1 MATYIVRRI
10 LLMIPTLLGAVT
22 LIFLLMRLLPGDVAL
37 YILGSGESSEV
48 NKQALEQIR
57 QDLGLD
63 QPLIVQY
70 GRWLWGAVRL
80 DFGNSYW
87 TRQPVTEELKRR
99 YPITANLAVM
109 SLLLGTLIAIPV
121 GVLSA
126 VRQDTLADY
135 AARVFVIAGL
145 SLPNF
150 WLAILVILGL
160 VHYFQ
165 WLPPLNY
172 APFWV
177 DPWLN
182 FKQLVFPALVTGY
195 RLSAIGARM
204 TRSSILEVLRD
215 DYVRTARAKGL
226 RELRNRAQARAQK
239 RPAAGD
245 HDYRPRITHPVWRAR
260 GDRDGVHH
268 PGHRQVS
275 GGCHHP
281 PGLSLHSSR
290 GLYVFRLCGDGEF
303 AGGYRL
309 WVLRSTYPVRMKR
322 AREA

>member
-10 LLMIPTLLGAVT
+10 LLMIPTLLGAMT
-22 LIFLLMRLLPGDVAL
+22 LIFVLMRLLPGDVAL

-48 NKQALEQIR
+48 NKQALQQIR
-57 QDLGLD
+57 EDLGLD

-70 GRWLWGAVRL
+70 GQWLWGVVRL

-87 TRQPVTEELKRR
+87 TRQPVIEELKRR

-135 AARVFVIAGL
+135 AARIFVISGL

-150 WLAILVILGL
+150 WLAILIILGL
-160 VHYFQ
+160 VHYFR
-165 WLPPLNY
+165 WLPPLDY

-177 DPWLN
+177 DPWQNL
-182 FKQLVFPALVTGY
+182 KQLAFPALATGY

-226 RELRNRAQARAQK
+226 QEYVIVLKHALRNALLPVVTIIGLELLTLFGGLVVIETVFTIPGIGRFLVDAITHRDYPSVQALVFVISLFVVTVNLLVDIIY
-239 RPAAGD
+239 GFLD
-245 HDYRPRITHPVWRAR
+245 PRIRY
-260 GDRDGVHH
+260 G
-268 PGHRQVS
+268 
-275 GGCHHP
+275 
-281 PGLSLHSSR
+281 
-290 GLYVFRLCGDGEF
+290 
-303 AGGYRL
+303 
-309 WVLRSTYPVRMKR
+309 
-322 AREA
+322 

>member
-37 YILGSGESSEV
+37 YILGSGESSDI

-70 GRWLWGAVRL
+70 GRWLWGAVQL

-150 WLAILVILGL
+150 WLAILIILGL
-160 VHYFQ
+160 VYYFQ

-182 FKQLVFPALVTGY
+182 VKQLLFPALVTGY

-226 RELRNRAQARAQK
+226 REFVVVLKHALRNALLPVITIIGLELLTLFGGLVVIETVFTIPGIGRYLVDAITHRDYPSVQALVFMFSVLVVTVNLLVDIVY
-239 RPAAGD
+239 GFLD
-245 HDYRPRITHPVWRAR
+245 PRIRY
-260 GDRDGVHH
+260 G
-268 PGHRQVS
+268 
-275 GGCHHP
+275 
-281 PGLSLHSSR
+281 
-290 GLYVFRLCGDGEF
+290 
-303 AGGYRL
+303 
-309 WVLRSTYPVRMKR
+309 
-322 AREA
+322 

>member
-48 NKQALEQIR
+48 NQQALQQIR
-57 QDLGLD
+57 EDLGLD

-70 GRWLWGAVRL
+70 GQWLWGAVRL

-87 TRQPVTEELKRR
+87 TRQPVIEELKRR

-109 SLLLGTLIAIPV
+109 SLLVGTLIAIPI

-135 AARVFVIAGL
+135 VARIFVISGL

-150 WLAILVILGL
+150 WLAILIILAL
-160 VHYFQ
+160 VHYFK
-165 WLPPLNY
+165 WLPPLDY
-172 APFWV
+172 APFWT
-177 DPWLN
+177 DPWQNL
-182 FKQLVFPALVTGY
+182 KQLAFPALATGY

-226 RELRNRAQARAQK
+226 REYVIVLKHALRNALLPVITIIGLELLTLFGELVVIETVFTIPGIGRYLVDAITHRDYPSVQALVFMFALLVVTVNLLVDIVY
-239 RPAAGD
+239 GFLD
-245 HDYRPRITHPVWRAR
+245 PRIRY
-260 GDRDGVHH
+260 G
-268 PGHRQVS
+268 
-275 GGCHHP
+275 
-281 PGLSLHSSR
+281 
-290 GLYVFRLCGDGEF
+290 
-303 AGGYRL
+303 
-309 WVLRSTYPVRMKR
+309 
-322 AREA
+322 

>member
-1 MATYIVRRI
+1 MSTYIVRRI
-10 LLMIPTLLGAVT
+10 LLMIPTVLGAVT

-48 NKQALEQIR
+48 NQQALQQIR

-70 GRWLWGAVRL
+70 GTWLWGAVRFDL
-80 DFGNSYW
+80 GKSYW
-87 TRQPVTEELKRR
+87 TGQPIIEELQRR
-99 YPITANLAVM
+99 YPLTASLAVV
-109 SLLLGTLIAIPV
+109 SVLLGTLIAIPI

-126 VRQDTLADY
+126 IRQDTLVDY
-135 AARVFVIAGL
+135 AARIFVIAGL
-145 SLPNF
+145 SIPNF

-172 APFWV
+172 APFWA

-182 FKQLVFPALVTGY
+182 FKQLVFPALITGY

-215 DYVRTARAKGL
+215 DFVRTARAKGL
-226 RELRNRAQARAQK
+226 RERVVVLKHALRNALLPVITIVGVELLVLFGGLVVIETVFTIPGIGRYLVDAITHRDYPSIQALVFVSSVFVVLVNLLVDIAY
-239 RPAAGD
+239 AFLD
-245 HDYRPRITHPVWRAR
+245 PRIRYA
-260 GDRDGVHH
+260 
-268 PGHRQVS
+268 
-275 GGCHHP
+275 
-281 PGLSLHSSR
+281 
-290 GLYVFRLCGDGEF
+290 
-303 AGGYRL
+303 
-309 WVLRSTYPVRMKR
+309 
-322 AREA
+322 

>member
-70 GRWLWGAVRL
+70 GRWLWGAVQL

-87 TRQPVTEELKRR
+87 TRQPVIEELKRR

-150 WLAILVILGL
+150 WLAILIILGL
-160 VHYFQ
+160 VYYFQ

-182 FKQLVFPALVTGY
+182 LKQLAFPALVTGY

-204 TRSSILEVLRD
+204 TRSSVLEVLRD

-226 RELRNRAQARAQK
+226 RELS
-239 RPAAGD
+239 
-245 HDYRPRITHPVWRAR
+245 W
-260 GDRDGVHH
+260 
-268 PGHRQVS
+268 
-275 GGCHHP
+275 C
-281 PGLSLHSSR
+281 SST
-290 GLYVFRLCGDGEF
+290 
-303 AGGYRL
+303 
-309 WVLRSTYPVRMKR
+309 RSETPCCR
-322 AREA
+322 

>member
-1 MATYIVRRI
+1 MTTYIVRRI

-37 YILGSGESSEV
+37 YILGSGESSDI
-48 NKQALEQIR
+48 NKQALQQIR

-87 TRQPVTEELKRR
+87 TRQPVIEELKRR

-121 GVLSA
+121 GVISA

-135 AARVFVIAGL
+135 AARVFVISGL

-150 WLAILVILGL
+150 FLAILIILGL
-160 VHYFQ
+160 VHYFN

-172 APFWV
+172 EPFWV

-182 FKQLVFPALVTGY
+182 FKQLVFPALITGY

-226 RELRNRAQARAQK
+226 REYVIVLKHALRNALLPVITIIGLELLTLFGGLVVIETVFTIPGIGRFLVDAITHRDYPSIQAVVFMISVFVVMVNLLVDIVY
-239 RPAAGD
+239 GFLD
-245 HDYRPRITHPVWRAR
+245 PRIRY
-260 GDRDGVHH
+260 G
-268 PGHRQVS
+268 
-275 GGCHHP
+275 
-281 PGLSLHSSR
+281 
-290 GLYVFRLCGDGEF
+290 
-303 AGGYRL
+303 
-309 WVLRSTYPVRMKR
+309 
-322 AREA
+322 

>member
-1 MATYIVRRI
+1 
-10 LLMIPTLLGAVT
+10 
-22 LIFLLMRLLPGDVAL
+22 MRLLPGDVAL

-70 GRWLWGAVRL
+70 GRWLWGAVQL

-160 VHYFQ
+160 VYYFQ

-182 FKQLVFPALVTGY
+182 LKQLLFPALVTGY

-226 RELRNRAQARAQK
+226 REYVIVLKHALRNALLPVITIIGLELLTLFGGLVVIETVFTIPGIGRYLVDAITHRDYPSIQAVVFMISVFVVTVNLLVDLVY
-239 RPAAGD
+239 GFLD
-245 HDYRPRITHPVWRAR
+245 PRIRY
-260 GDRDGVHH
+260 G
-268 PGHRQVS
+268 
-275 GGCHHP
+275 
-281 PGLSLHSSR
+281 
-290 GLYVFRLCGDGEF
+290 
-303 AGGYRL
+303 
-309 WVLRSTYPVRMKR
+309 
-322 AREA
+322 

>member
-1 MATYIVRRI
+1 MATYMVRRI

-48 NKQALEQIR
+48 NQQALQQIR

-87 TRQPVTEELKRR
+87 TRQPVIEELKRR

-160 VHYFQ
+160 VHYFK
-165 WLPPLNY
+165 WLPPLDY
-172 APFWV
+172 TPFWA
-177 DPWLN
+177 DPWQN
-182 FKQLVFPALVTGY
+182 FKQLIFPALVTGY

-226 RELRNRAQARAQK
+226 RELMVVLKHALRNALLPVITIIGLELLTLFGGLVVIETVFTIPGIGRYLVDAITHRDYPSVQALVFMFSVVVVTVNLLVDIVY
-239 RPAAGD
+239 GFLD
-245 HDYRPRITHPVWRAR
+245 PRIRY
-260 GDRDGVHH
+260 G
-268 PGHRQVS
+268 
-275 GGCHHP
+275 
-281 PGLSLHSSR
+281 
-290 GLYVFRLCGDGEF
+290 
-303 AGGYRL
+303 
-309 WVLRSTYPVRMKR
+309 
-322 AREA
+322 

>member
-1 MATYIVRRI
+1 MTTYIVRRI

-48 NKQALEQIR
+48 NQQALQQIR

-80 DFGNSYW
+80 NFGNSYW

-150 WLAILVILGL
+150 WLAILIILGL

-172 APFWV
+172 APFWA

-182 FKQLVFPALVTGY
+182 VKQLAFPALVTGY

-226 RELRNRAQARAQK
+226 REFVVVLKHALRNALLPVITIIGLELLTLFGGLVVIETVFTVPGIGRYLVDAITHRDYPSIQAVVFMIAVFVVTVNLLVDILY
-239 RPAAGD
+239 GFLD
-245 HDYRPRITHPVWRAR
+245 PRIRY
-260 GDRDGVHH
+260 G
-268 PGHRQVS
+268 
-275 GGCHHP
+275 
-281 PGLSLHSSR
+281 
-290 GLYVFRLCGDGEF
+290 
-303 AGGYRL
+303 
-309 WVLRSTYPVRMKR
+309 
-322 AREA
+322 

>member
-37 YILGSGESSEV
+37 YILGSGESSDV
-48 NKQALEQIR
+48 NKQALQQIR
-57 QDLGLD
+57 EDLGLD

-70 GRWLWGAVRL
+70 GQWLWGAVRM

-87 TRQPVTEELKRR
+87 TRQPVIEELKRR

-135 AARVFVIAGL
+135 AARIFVISGL

-150 WLAILVILGL
+150 WLAILIILGL
-160 VHYFQ
+160 VHYFR
-165 WLPPLNY
+165 WLPPLDY

-177 DPWLN
+177 DPWQNL
-182 FKQLVFPALVTGY
+182 KQLAFPALATGY

-226 RELRNRAQARAQK
+226 QEYVIVLKHALRNALLPVITIIGLELLTLFGGLVVIETVFTIPGIGRYLVDAITHRDYPSVQALVFVIALFVVTVNLLVDIVY
-239 RPAAGD
+239 GFLD
-245 HDYRPRITHPVWRAR
+245 PRIRY
-260 GDRDGVHH
+260 G
-268 PGHRQVS
+268 
-275 GGCHHP
+275 
-281 PGLSLHSSR
+281 
-290 GLYVFRLCGDGEF
+290 
-303 AGGYRL
+303 
-309 WVLRSTYPVRMKR
+309 
-322 AREA
+322 

>member
-1 MATYIVRRI
+1 
-10 LLMIPTLLGAVT
+10 MIPTLLGAVT

-37 YILGSGESSEV
+37 YILGSGESSDV
-48 NKQALEQIR
+48 NKEALQQIR

-70 GRWLWGAVRL
+70 GQWLWGAVRL

-87 TRQPVTEELKRR
+87 TRQPVVEELKRR

-109 SLLLGTLIAIPV
+109 SLLLGTLIAVPV

-135 AARVFVIAGL
+135 AARVFVISGL

-150 WLAILVILGL
+150 WLAILIILTL
-160 VHYFQ
+160 VHYFR
-165 WLPPLNY
+165 WLPPLDY
-172 APFWV
+172 APFWA
-177 DPWLN
+177 DPWQNL
-182 FKQLVFPALVTGY
+182 KQLAFPALATGY

-226 RELRNRAQARAQK
+226 REYVIVLKHALRNALLPVITIIGLELLTLFGGLVVIETVFTIPGIGRYLVDAITHRDYPSVQALVFMFALLVVMVNLLVDIVY
-239 RPAAGD
+239 GFLD
-245 HDYRPRITHPVWRAR
+245 PRIRY
-260 GDRDGVHH
+260 G
-268 PGHRQVS
+268 
-275 GGCHHP
+275 
-281 PGLSLHSSR
+281 
-290 GLYVFRLCGDGEF
+290 
-303 AGGYRL
+303 
-309 WVLRSTYPVRMKR
+309 
-322 AREA
+322 